1 MNEQECYVTFNQV
14 LSTYEGECPRCEENI
29 QFDFSVEDEWNIE
42 CGYSISTSC
51 PHCGNALKVILA

>member
-29 QFDFSVEDEWNIE
+29 QFNFSVEDEWNIE
-42 CGYSISTSC
+42 CGYAISASC